1 MMMVMMVMMVT
12 MMVMMMV
19 MMMAMMVMLTI
30 PVYRALVC
38 THTASLMMM
47 IPVAAPDRHTVAR
60 KTVTFPATCCIHLI
74 VMMMMM
80 MMVVV

>member
-1 MMMVMMVMMVT
+1 MMMMVIIL
-12 MMVMMMV
+12 
-19 MMMAMMVMLTI
+19 MMAMMVMMMI

-60 KTVTFPATCCIHLI
+60 KTVTFPATCCKHLI
-74 VMMMMM
+74 VMMI
-80 MMVVV
+80 